1 MHGYPEGGRLSWF
14 LFTVLSTIFFI
25 LVPFAV
31 EESSGTVT
39 VVDELSKYN
48 LPYYEFE
55 GVVTDEKDLNLVTNV
70 TIHVVD
76 PKDQTNIIMK

>member
-1 MHGYPEGGRLSWF
+1 MIINNGCTRFTFLQTF
-14 LFTVLSTIFFI
+14 LFV

-39 VVDELSKYN
+39 VIDELTKYN
-48 LPYYEFE
+48 LPIYEFE
-55 GVVTDEKDLNLVTNV
+55 GVVTDEKELNLVTNV

>member
-1 MHGYPEGGRLSWF
+1 M
-14 LFTVLSTIFFI
+14 
-25 LVPFAV
+25 

-39 VVDELSKYN
+39 VIDKLSNYN
-48 LPYYEFE
+48 RSLYEFE
-55 GVVTDEKDLNLVTNV
+55 GVVTDDNDMNLVTNV